1 MQGRVET
8 VSKSQSGKS
17 WRVKI
22 GPKFYGA
29 NFDSKIDAALGRQI
43 DFDADDGKFGPWVK
57 TWAYI
62 NVGAEAA
69 EPVEAPSQPITRE
82 PVLPTKVADRW
93 WANFM
98 SNCVGQAIASKT
110 ITEYQQIEA
119 WALAARRA
127 ALRADDDIP
136 F

>member
-1 MQGRVET
+1 MLGRVDSVT
-8 VSKSQSGKS
+8 KSQSGKS

-57 TWAYI
+57 TWGYI
-62 NVGAEAA
+62 NETAEAPTA
-69 EPVEAPSQPITRE
+69 NVPITRE
-82 PVLPTKVADRW
+82 PVQQVRIVDRW
-93 WANFM
+93 WAPFV
-98 SNCVGQAIASKT
+98 SNCVAHAIAAGT
-110 ITEYQQIEA
+110 IKDIVQLRA
-119 WALAARRA
+119 WAVAAKHAIVA
-127 ALRADDDIP
+127 AEDDIE

>member
-29 NFDSKIDAALGRQI
+29 NFDSKIDAALGSQI

-62 NVGAEAA
+62 NEVGDQGKTEAA
-69 EPVEAPSQPITRE
+69 PSPMTRE
-82 PVLPTKVADRW
+82 PVREPKIVDRW
-93 WANFM
+93 WLNFM
-98 SNCVGQAIASKT
+98 SNCVGHAIAAKT
-110 ITEYQQIEA
+110 ITEHDQITE